1 MSNLPFSEFL
11 ISFWSCKASFSQAQ
25 VRKNDYFQNTFT
37 ERIFKL
43 RQPVFHPRPHD
54 DIFVDVVAIDVGQER
69 RRRQRRLCR
78 PEEESSSDE

>member
-1 MSNLPFSEFL
+1 MHLLVKYKKMNL
-11 ISFWSCKASFSQAQ
+11 
-25 VRKNDYFQNTFT
+25 FQNTFT
-37 ERIFKL
+37 ERISKL

-69 RRRQRRLCR
+69 RRRQRRRCR

>member
-11 ISFWSCKASFSQAQ
+11 ISFGSENASFSQAQ
-25 VRKNDYFQNTFT
+25 VQKIYLFQNTFT
-37 ERIFKL
+37 ERISKL

-69 RRRQRRLCR
+69 RRRQRRRCR